1 MLYFLWLQNYL
12 VTNKMQRGRIRCDGK
27 LQWGDNLS
35 QDSKRR
41 LTEKVRVKLSQAK
54 KRCGEWVARKEEKV

>member
-1 MLYFLWLQNYL
+1 M
-12 VTNKMQRGRIRCDGK
+12 GR
-27 LQWGDNLS
+27 QSS

>member
-1 MLYFLWLQNYL
+1 M
-12 VTNKMQRGRIRCDGK
+12 
-27 LQWGDNLS
+27 GDNLARTV
-35 QDSKRR
+35 RR